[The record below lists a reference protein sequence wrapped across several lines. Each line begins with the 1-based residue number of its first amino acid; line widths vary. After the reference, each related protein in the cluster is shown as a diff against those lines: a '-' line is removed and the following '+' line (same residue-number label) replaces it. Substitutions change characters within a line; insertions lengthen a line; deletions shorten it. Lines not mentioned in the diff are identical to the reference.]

1 MTVEEIRKFCLSLPS
16 VTEDVKWEDHLCFN
30 IGGKMFC
37 ITVFEN
43 PITASIKVSD
53 EDFKALTV
61 RPGIIPAPYLARNM
75 WVKIE
80 KPGAL
85 KLQEWQHYLRESYRL
100 VLEKLPVKL
109 QQALTGGT
117 SKSAQKKAPAGK
129 KAAPKKKVVAKKA
142 PKGKAKPKKAKTK
155 TRK

>member
-1 MTVEEIRKFCLSLPS
+1 MTVEEIRKFCLSLPF

-53 EDFKALTV
+53 EDFKALCA
-61 RPGIIPAPYLARNM
+61 RPDIIPAPYLARYK
-75 WVKIE
+75 WVLIQ

-85 KLQEWQHYLRESYRL
+85 KKKEWEQYLHDSYWL
-100 VLEKLPVKL
+100 VRDKLP
-109 QQALTGGT
+109 
-117 SKSAQKKAPAGK
+117 
-129 KAAPKKKVVAKKA
+129 PKIR
-142 PKGKAKPKKAKTK
+142 KTLK
-155 TRK
+155 